1 MPHPVSNRL
10 PLLPGVLQRLPWPL
24 AMPLLLIALPAQA
37 AETAIV
43 QEILDGNQLFIDRK
57 QAREQDKARAP
68 EQLTTGDSRGQ
79 IGFQGGAVGRIN
91 RFSQMKLGQG
101 CFLLEKGQ
109 ILVSGR
115 QAGCT
120 RSARLSPR
128 GTNYVLEVLDNGEA
142 DIAVLEGTV
151 EVEPAQDGTP
161 TGQPATTVS
170 SGQRLRLSAQGLVLA
185 ILGLSPGDYNSI
197 LGGPLFQGFRL
208 PLPAYS
214 SLESYIRSQVP
225 GVNLP
230 SLPSVP
236 SAPSLPSFPSLRLPR
251 LF

>member
-1 MPHPVSNRL
+1 
-10 PLLPGVLQRLPWPL
+10 
-24 AMPLLLIALPAQA
+24 
-37 AETAIV
+37 
-43 QEILDGNQLFIDRK
+43 
-57 QAREQDKARAP
+57 
-68 EQLTTGDSRGQ
+68 
-79 IGFQGGAVGRIN
+79 
-91 RFSQMKLGQG
+91 
-101 CFLLEKGQ
+101 
-109 ILVSGR
+109 
-115 QAGCT
+115 
-120 RSARLSPR
+120 
-128 GTNYVLEVLDNGEA
+128 
-142 DIAVLEGTV
+142 LEGTV

-208 PLPAYS
+208 PLPAHD